1 MLCQFLVL
9 AGKKFWFNFGSNTY
23 LRAADIGIGVIAT
36 TSVKRP
42 RSPIKQIL
50 APWLLL
56 QLEYMLLF
64 RLIMQTL
71 LGLLSWGMLKTNV
84 KRKRRKKCTK
94 KSKLARLLPN
104 LIFLA
109 AIEVGEI
116 IAKFDISGRIRL
128 TCEVGEIIAKF
139 DISGS
144 D

>member
-1 MLCQFLVL
+1 MSK
-9 AGKKFWFNFGSNTY
+9 GK
-23 LRAADIGIGVIAT
+23 R
-36 TSVKRP
+36 
-42 RSPIKQIL
+42 
-50 APWLLL
+50 
-56 QLEYMLLF
+56 E
-64 RLIMQTL
+64 
-71 LGLLSWGMLKTNV
+71 
-84 KRKRRKKCTK
+84 KCTK

-139 DISGS
+139 DISGR